1 MEFSVYER
9 ALDKQGIVNLISDL
23 ALNGTSYEL
32 SKGSSI
38 PNRFFSDLVLRF
50 GVPVAKGMDAKAAT
64 ICGFLNVEWTAECD
78 SSNSPSGGGGTVTK
92 TGLLHLLVA
101 TKKALKEESIK

>member
-1 MEFSVYER
+1 MEFSIYEK
-9 ALDKQGIVNLISDL
+9 AMQKQEIVDLICEL
-23 ALNGTSYEL
+23 ALNGRSYEL

-38 PNRFFSDLVLRF
+38 PNKFFSDLGLRF
-50 GVPVAKGMDAKAAT
+50 GVPVAKGMDTKAAT
-64 ICGFLNVEWTAECD
+64 ICSFLNVEWTSQCD

-101 TKKALKEESIK
+101 TRKALLEETTK

>member
-1 MEFSVYER
+1 MEFSAYEQS
-9 ALDKQGIVNLISDL
+9 LQKQEIVNLISQL
-23 ALNGTSYEL
+23 ALNGDPYEL

-38 PNRFFSDLVLRF
+38 PNKFFSDLGLRF
-50 GVPVAKGMDAKAAT
+50 GVPVAKGMDTKAAT
-64 ICGFLNVEWTAECD
+64 ICSFLNVPWTFECD

-101 TKKALKEESIK
+101 TRKALLEEATK

>member
-1 MEFSVYER
+1 MEFSVYEK
-9 ALDKQGIVNLISDL
+9 AMQKKEIIDLISDL
-23 ALNGTSYEL
+23 ALDGATYEL

-38 PNRFFSDLVLRF
+38 PNKFFSDLGLRF
-50 GVPVAKGMDAKAAT
+50 GVPVAKGMDTKAAT
-64 ICGFLNVEWTAECD
+64 ICTFLNVEWTPQCD

-101 TKKALKEESIK
+101 TRKALLEETTK